1 MESSDIPTSVY
12 EEKEEAFTP
21 SVELEFESI
30 ISKILLIGVI
40 LSGSLMII
48 GFFLTITTD
57 YSLNLSVVTV
67 GWIFS
72 QFFQLTPI
80 GILFMGIFILLL
92 TPVTRVAASILLY
105 ISIKDW
111 KYVVFT
117 TLVLIFMLLGV
128 ILGVK

>member
-1 MESSDIPTSVY
+1 
-12 EEKEEAFTP
+12 
-21 SVELEFESI
+21 
-30 ISKILLIGVI
+30 
-40 LSGSLMII
+40 
-48 GFFLTITTD
+48 
-57 YSLNLSVVTV
+57 
-67 GWIFS
+67 
-72 QFFQLTPI
+72 
-80 GILFMGIFILLL
+80 MGIFILLL